1 VNREGS
7 IEIDAPATKVWK
19 VFSDIARWPEW
30 TESVERV
37 VPQDGPDVR
46 VGAHFAI
53 KQPRLPEMVW
63 EVIEVDAGRAWKWRT
78 KSFGVTTVG
87 WHEVAPLGDARAVA
101 RQGIDQHGPL
111 AFVVGLFTARLT
123 DRYLTMEARGLKS
136 RSEQTAGDTS
146 GS

>member
-53 KQPRLPEMVW
+53 KQPRLP
-63 EVIEVDAGRAWKWRT
+63 
-78 KSFGVTTVG
+78 
-87 WHEVAPLGDARAVA
+87 L
-101 RQGIDQHGPL
+101 
-111 AFVVGLFTARLT
+111 TARHPHRSAEL
-123 DRYLTMEARGLKS
+123 RGS
-136 RSEQTAGDTS
+136 GRHGVSADAAVTPRGHDHPEGRTS
-146 GS
+146 